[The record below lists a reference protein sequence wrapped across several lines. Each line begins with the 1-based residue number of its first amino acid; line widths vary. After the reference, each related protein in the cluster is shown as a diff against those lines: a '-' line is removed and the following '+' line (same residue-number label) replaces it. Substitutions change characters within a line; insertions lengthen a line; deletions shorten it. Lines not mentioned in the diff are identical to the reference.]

1 LAQNF
6 LEIIILYIIHKV
18 NKKFYFQTIKRV
30 QTISVDFSCTFE
42 NELEVY
48 VGGTNALL
56 FNTQV
61 IMASQNIDFT
71 VTMGMFLNADFTEVA
86 DTELTVTPPEL
97 MYVQIAL
104 VGGADGFVVQ
114 AQQCWASPS

>member
-1 LAQNF
+1 
-6 LEIIILYIIHKV
+6 
-18 NKKFYFQTIKRV
+18 
-30 QTISVDFSCTFE
+30 
-42 NELEVY
+42 
-48 VGGTNALL
+48 
-56 FNTQV
+56 
-61 IMASQNIDFT
+61 MASQNIDFT

-114 AQQCWASPS
+114 AQKCWASPS